1 MRSNALIRCVLGGAI
16 WQVLARFR
24 PDLIGLLARL
34 GAICFWLP
42 TSLCQT
48 LMLSLSCVTVC
59 GLRHCCPA
67 RQAECSLYIIVY
79 VCMYYMLVRLSGCLN
94 HIKGT
99 IIIIIIIIIIHQLWT
114 IQTIVENVYVWLV
127 GLRGPVSER

>member
-24 PDLIGLLARL
+24 LDLIGLLARL

-59 GLRHCCPA
+59 GLHHCCPA
-67 RQAECSLYIIVY
+67 RQAECLLYMIVY

-99 IIIIIIIIIIHQLWT
+99 IIITSYQIRLTELQSLLSNCKKLQHSKT
-114 IQTIVENVYVWLV
+114 
-127 GLRGPVSER
+127 